1 MGPMDL
7 TVVAPRCH
15 CGHLLNAWSKPP
27 GQPFPRR
34 YCPDHPPQKKRKKHR
49 RRTCGMH
56 GGKLP
61 CLACASA
68 AKATAVALASTERVA
83 GGVRAAVKPKSA
95 STPQISRGSRERRLV
110 EPLHLNAMRGRE

>member
-1 MGPMDL
+1 MDL
-7 TVVAPRCH
+7 TVTAPRCH
-15 CGHLLNAWSKPP
+15 CGHLLNAWTKPP

-34 YCPDHPPQKKRKKHR
+34 YCPDHPPQKKRKKCR
-49 RRTCGMH
+49 RRVCRMH

-68 AKATAVALASTERVA
+68 AKATAVALEGTRLVA
-83 GGVRAAVKPKSA
+83 GGVRPGVKPNLA
-95 STPQISRGSRERRLV
+95 STPMIVRGSRERRLV

>member
-15 CGHLLNAWSKPP
+15 CGHVLNVWTKPP
-27 GQPFPRR
+27 WPRR
-34 YCPDHPPQKKRKKHR
+34 YCPNHPPQKKRRKYR
-49 RRTCGMH
+49 RRKCAMH

-61 CLACASA
+61 CLACAVA
-68 AKATAVALASTERVA
+68 AKATAAALASTERVA
-83 GGVRAAVKPKSA
+83 GGVRAAVKPKAA